1 MWRLFTQIA
10 MPALE
15 IFSNVLMLLHLTAF
29 GQPVYA
35 TGTSSGVAPAATGS
49 SATCSA
55 SNPQYST
62 GSSGIRVRTD
72 HPVLMAD
79 SARWD
84 CLPQLVEQDAYMS
97 AWNSSIM
104 QNATELAAMDPVQY
118 IEDGGLGGSGVL
130 DIARELKI
138 RTKAWAYAWRVTGDE
153 SWVNR
158 TWTELLVASG
168 NSSEPFGADDGT
180 RWNPEHFL

>member
-1 MWRLFTQIA
+1 
-10 MPALE
+10 
-15 IFSNVLMLLHLTAF
+15 MLLHLTAF

-104 QNATELAAMDPVQY
+104 QNATEMAAMDPVQY
-118 IEDGGLGGSGVL
+118 ITDGGLGGSGVL
-130 DIARELKI
+130 DIARELKV
-138 RTKAWAYAWRVTGDE
+138 RLKAWAYAWRVTGDQQ
-153 SWVNR
+153 WVTR
-158 TWTELLVASG
+158 AWTELQVASG
-168 NSSEPFGADDGT
+168 NSSESFGADDGT
-180 RWNPEHFL
+180 RWNPTHFL